1 MNNNNFKNIKYK
13 WIYNPV
19 DKNLLEETVCRHN
32 MPKPVAELML
42 KKGIS
47 SPDDIETFF
56 NGSLKALRNPF
67 EISDM
72 EKAAERIA
80 KAVMNHERICIYGD
94 YDVDGVTA
102 TALMYIFLMRCK
114 CILLYTKQI
123 RRRLW
128 A

>member
-1 MNNNNFKNIKYK
+1 MIYYNKMNNNNFKNIKYK

-56 NGSLKALRNPF
+56 NGTDFEKLQTQLALIKSFKKPF
-67 EISDM
+67 
-72 EKAAERIA
+72 
-80 KAVMNHERICIYGD
+80 
-94 YDVDGVTA
+94 
-102 TALMYIFLMRCK
+102 
-114 CILLYTKQI
+114 
-123 RRRLW
+123 
-128 A
+128 